1 MPLLKSLFLEFVTF
15 VLYQSGCFC
24 FIFNF
29 ILFYYYHLEVCSFPN
44 YWSKR
49 EDLYG
54 SGGREEI
61 GLRGR
66 ESNNYNVL
74 YEKTVLK

>member
-1 MPLLKSLFLEFVTF
+1 
-15 VLYQSGCFC
+15 
-24 FIFNF
+24 
-29 ILFYYYHLEVCSFPN
+29 LFYYYHLEVCSFPN